1 MNKQYLDVFYFIK
14 NTQKESVLR
23 VTHSKGK
30 MYFYAKISNPTFDGF
45 VRISKREYNT
55 INDHWS
61 CVKDSF
67 VSYFKG
73 DKLYQEHCL
82 RFKKGA

>member
-1 MNKQYLDVFYFIK
+1 MSNLSVFYFIK
-14 NTQKESVLR
+14 NQQKSSTLR
-23 VTHSKGK
+23 VTHSGGK
-30 MYFYAKISNPTFDGF
+30 MFFFAEIILPHTSYFT
-45 VRISKREYNT
+45 RISKQEYNT

-82 RFKKGA
+82 RFKGN